1 METVQNTP
9 EKKLKGKHMT
19 STKLDEMNCN
29 PIYIPNMGPVSQNP
43 GNVLDSKSKI
53 QIKSYRI

>member
-19 STKLDEMNCN
+19 SKKPGSKLMNCN
-29 PIYIPNMGPVSQNP
+29 PIPNLGPVSQNP
-43 GNVLDSKSKI
+43 GNVLGSKSNI
-53 QIKSYRI
+53 QIKIYRI